1 MTLVDREELIELF
14 NIHKEEKILEEFN
27 CFLVE
32 TFPIIG
38 KLYLTNDRIIF
49 YSNFFFINKNISIPL
64 NEIIRLE
71 LNNMNIEIES
81 KSIEKKDL
89 NQQYKFYS
97 NDDIH
102 VIYDKIKSAFSKS
115 SSDLDTFS
123 RTTSDSSDLSLSCS
137 LGSSS
142 KDNLIIDE
150 KEEINEEINFK
161 PIEPNV
167 DYEICKKII
176 DISPKDLFDKYYTK
190 KFPETSYEKYLEWV
204 GDHSNIKISD
214 WEKIENGSE
223 NPEKGTEKI
232 QKFKNSEKFSL
243 ILHGVPLVDHSEVS
257 KNSIYYVDKDGTYII
272 ESSSKSEGIPY
283 ANNFSIETKI
293 ELYPYHKGNKT
304 IFRTYVRTNILKTTY
319 FFDNVLIS
327 QTKKS
332 YTEETNKW
340 LEFIQEKGQKILGDY
355 EYKEKIIKTPSQKIE
370 ENNDNSHINIDESEK
385 LICIKKED
393 KNKILNNNDYK
404 VNEKI
409 INYKFGKKLILLVGL
424 LSILI
429 VIYFLWNK
437 TIK

>member
-1 MTLVDREELIELF
+1 MALVVREEIYELF
-14 NIHKEEKILEEFN
+14 NINKEEKISEEFD

-38 KLYLTNDRIIF
+38 KLYLTNDHILF
-49 YSNFFFINKNISIPL
+49 HSNLFFINKTISIPL

-81 KSIEKKDL
+81 KNKEEKDL
-89 NQQYKFYS
+89 NKQYKFYS
-97 NDDIH
+97 NNDIH
-102 VIYDKIKSAFSKS
+102 IIYNKIKSIISKS

-123 RTTSDSSDLSLSCS
+123 RTTSCSSDLSSS
-137 LGSSS
+137 LGSTS
-142 KDNLIIDE
+142 KDNLIIVE

-161 PIEPNV
+161 PLEPDV

-176 DISPKDLFDKYYTK
+176 VISPKDLFDKYYTN
-190 KFPETSYEKYLEWV
+190 KFPETSYGKYLEWV

-223 NPEKGTEKI
+223 NPGKGIEKI
-232 QKFKNSEKFSL
+232 QKYRNSEKFSL

-257 KNSIYYVDKDGTYII
+257 KNSIYYIEKDGTYII

-283 ANNFSIETKI
+283 AKNFSIETKI
-293 ELYPYHKGNKT
+293 ELYPYHRGNKT
-304 IFRTYVRTNILKTTY
+304 IFRTYIRTNILKTTY
-319 FFDNVLIS
+319 LFDNVLIS
-327 QTKKS
+327 QSKKS

-340 LEFIQEKGQKILGDY
+340 LEFIQEKGEKIIGDY
-355 EYKEKIIKTPSQKIE
+355 EFKEKIIKNPSEKFE
-370 ENNDNSHINIDESEK
+370 DNKHNIHINIDENEK

-393 KNKILNNNDYK
+393 KNKIINDNDYK

-409 INYKFGKKLILLVGL
+409 NNYKFSKKLILLVGL

-437 TIK
+437 ARK